1 MGLEGTI
8 NSEEGIKTMEK
19 LNTAFTFIF
28 TTELVLKNISLGTI
42 DYLRDKINVFDAIL
56 VSISLVEF
64 ITSSGGNS
72 GFSAFRA
79 LRIFRVLRV
88 TRLIRSL
95 KYMRVIMRVLSNT
108 IGSAIYI
115 GLLLFLFIFVYA
127 ILGMN
132 MYRFKLTKTNGLNKP
147 YR

>member
-1 MGLEGTI
+1 M
-8 NSEEGIKTMEK
+8 
-19 LNTAFTFIF
+19 
-28 TTELVLKNISLGTI
+28 VLKNISLGTI
-42 DYLRDKINVFDAIL
+42 DYLRDKINVFDAGL
-56 VSISLVEF
+56 VSISLVEYF
-64 ITSSGGNS
+64 SSAGGNS

-132 MYRFKLTKTNGLNKP
+132 MYRFKLTKTNGLGMP
-147 YR
+147 YRQSFDDFFHSFFAIFQMMTVENWN

>member
-1 MGLEGTI
+1 MSTV
-8 NSEEGIKTMEK
+8 
-19 LNTAFTFIF
+19 FTFTF
-28 TTELVLKNISLGTI
+28 TAELVLKNIALGPI
-42 DYLRDKINVFDAIL
+42 DYCHDKINLFDASL
-56 VSISLVEF
+56 VTISLVEYF
-64 ITSSGGNS
+64 YSSGGNS

-132 MYRFKLTKTNGLNKP
+132 MYRNKLTKTNGIGKP

>member
-1 MGLEGTI
+1 M
-8 NSEEGIKTMEK
+8 
-19 LNTAFTFIF
+19 
-28 TTELVLKNISLGTI
+28 
-42 DYLRDKINVFDAIL
+42 
-56 VSISLVEF
+56 SISLVEYF
-64 ITSSGGNS
+64 YASGGNS

-132 MYRFKLTKTNGLNKP
+132 IYKGELTKTNGIGKP

>member
-1 MGLEGTI
+1 MEGLSNI
-8 NSEEGIKTMEK
+8 
-19 LNTAFTFIF
+19 FTFTF
-28 TTELVLKNISLGTI
+28 TTELLLKVISLGMS
-42 DYLRDKINVFDAIL
+42 DYLRDKINLFDACL
-56 VSISLVEF
+56 VSISLVEYY
-64 ITSSGGNS
+64 TSSGSNS

-108 IGSAIYI
+108 IGSAMYI

-132 MYRFKLTKTNGLNKP
+132 MYRGKLAKTNGIGKP